1 MAAFSQVR
9 RRDMDHLSP
18 GMRNRTERLVGR
30 AKRERT
36 VELAFFDVV
45 VVVVVAADNEEKK
58 KNSTSSTSTSPTK
71 PPLALIMLLPPSLS
85 PRLLY
90 LPL

>member
-45 VVVVVAADNEEKK
+45 VVVVAADSEEKE

-71 PPLALIMLLPPSLS
+71 PPLALLLLLPPSLS

>member
-45 VVVVVAADNEEKK
+45 VVVAADSEEKK

-71 PPLALIMLLPPSLS
+71 PPLALLLLLPPSLS